1 MGKFRCSSPANNL
14 SFLVRGTWSQ
24 TGPGTCLEPSSDS
37 TTTTRTDRKGF
48 HPRRCAQ
55 SRILL
60 PWLASRK
67 QTYDYCLWMFN
78 VRMFP
83 KSSVQVLVTME
94 TRLEPNAIAIWHELR
109 NADAWKKTWNFG
121 KAENHFLQFVGR
133 TTAVPP
139 QSRSADVSTQSPML
153 NNGQVGSS
161 HLAHSITWYIIHL
174 LGSAHLNWILLAP
187 ALKRPLDAKNAS

>member
-1 MGKFRCSSPANNL
+1 MALWRSSSHTIAMLQSNSYWRYPLTVWSSLQSRESTPKYPMGKFRCSSPANNL

-121 KAENHFLQFVGR
+121 KA
-133 TTAVPP
+133 
-139 QSRSADVSTQSPML
+139 
-153 NNGQVGSS
+153 
-161 HLAHSITWYIIHL
+161 
-174 LGSAHLNWILLAP
+174 
-187 ALKRPLDAKNAS
+187 